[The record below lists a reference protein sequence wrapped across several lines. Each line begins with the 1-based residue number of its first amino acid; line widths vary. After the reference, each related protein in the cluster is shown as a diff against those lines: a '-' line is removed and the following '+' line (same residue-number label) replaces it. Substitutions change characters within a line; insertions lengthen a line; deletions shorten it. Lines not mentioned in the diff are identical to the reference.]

1 MLKVTINYMSRKTM
15 IEELYPKKR
24 VKTSI
29 DTPKISICMPIY
41 NNASYLSEAID
52 SVLSQEFQNFELLII
67 DDCSTDNSAVIAG
80 KYAKKDQRVRFIRN
94 HKNLG
99 MVHNWNRCL
108 ELAQGEYIRFLFG
121 DDFFSSPDAL
131 ALMLEAMQKYPDTVL
146 VASARSIVDEQSN
159 IIERITNFSN
169 YFTAEGR
176 DLICQ
181 CVRRINRDHNLIG
194 EPSAVMFRKAVATRG
209 FDVRYR
215 QLVDLEM
222 WFHIM
227 EQGKFVYLAEPL
239 CSFRHHA
246 GQQTKKNE
254 IELNF
259 IDDLKYLF
267 DDYLEKPYV
276 GISSIART
284 YLMYYQFYKLLKHAK
299 QGQHNLTVAKDKI
312 RSLYGPWR
320 FTLLRPLY
328 RLYTPYWQ
336 LKRLIAKKLGR
347 E

>member
-1 MLKVTINYMSRKTM
+1 MSD
-15 IEELYPKKR
+15 L
-24 VKTSI
+24 
-29 DTPKISICMPIY
+29 KISICMPIY

-52 SVLSQEFQNFELLII
+52 SALSQEFQNFELLII
-67 DDCSTDNSAVIAG
+67 DDCSTDNSAAIAE
-80 KYAKKDQRVRFIRN
+80 KYANNDLRVRFIRN
-94 HKNLG
+94 PENLG

-108 ELAQGEYIRFLFG
+108 ELAEGEYIRFLFG

-131 ALMLEAMQKYPDTVL
+131 TIMLEAMLKYPDVVL

-159 IIERITNFSN
+159 IIERITNFSDH
-169 YFTAEGR
+169 FSAEGR
-176 DLICQ
+176 NVIRRCM
-181 CVRRINRDHNLIG
+181 RRINRDHNLIG
-194 EPSAVMFRKAVATRG
+194 EPSAVMFRKNAAKRG
-209 FDVRYR
+209 FDIRYR

-227 EQGKFVYLAEPL
+227 EQGRFIYLAEPL

-259 IDDLKYLF
+259 IDDLTYLF
-267 DDYLEKPYV
+267 NDYLEKPYV
-276 GISSIART
+276 GIGKIART

-299 QGQHNLTVAKDKI
+299 QGQHDMDVANRKI

-320 FTLLRPLY
+320 FTLLRPFY

-336 LKRLIAKKLGR
+336 LKRIIAKKVGK